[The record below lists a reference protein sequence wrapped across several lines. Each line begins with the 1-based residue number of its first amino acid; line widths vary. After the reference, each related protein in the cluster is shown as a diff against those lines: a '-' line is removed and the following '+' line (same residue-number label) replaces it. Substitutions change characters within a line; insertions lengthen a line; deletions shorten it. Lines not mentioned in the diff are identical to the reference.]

1 MSKPKTIPV
10 AEAGDSRRNQKQ
22 RQREDHAG
30 QEPLSGSKKVKQAN
44 HVDHHNPQ
52 G

>member
-1 MSKPKTIPV
+1 MSKPKSMPV
-10 AEAGDSRRNQKQ
+10 PGVENNNQVRRK
-22 RQREDHAG
+22 DHKPSG
-30 QEPLSGSKKVKQAN
+30 PEPLSGSKKVKQAN

>member
-1 MSKPKTIPV
+1 MSKPKSIPV
-10 AEAGDSRRNQKQ
+10 PGAEPTSGERRK
-22 RQREDHAG
+22 DHAPSG
-30 QEPLSGSKKVKQAN
+30 PEPLSGSKKVKQAN

>member
-1 MSKPKTIPV
+1 MSKPKTVQVP
-10 AEAGDSRRNQKQ
+10 GTQDSGRKRREEHK
-22 RQREDHAG
+22 AG

>member
-1 MSKPKTIPV
+1 MSKPKTIQVP
-10 AEAGDSRRNQKQ
+10 GTQSSGRSRKEEPKAN
-22 RQREDHAG
+22 G